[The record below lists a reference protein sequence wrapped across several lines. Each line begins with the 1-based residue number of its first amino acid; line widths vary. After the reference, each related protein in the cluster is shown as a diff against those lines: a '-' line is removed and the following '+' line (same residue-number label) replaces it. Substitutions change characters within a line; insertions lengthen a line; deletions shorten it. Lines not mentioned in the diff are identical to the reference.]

1 MEEWLVKAMG
11 KKLIEG
17 QMDQV
22 KQQVIITKS
31 SYRTFGPEH
40 WQILQNQLA
49 AWKVTLLSCWLN
61 NHGKLTAISGLTAFL
76 LLLILCLYKTTISFL
91 IQVSVEAVRE
101 LVSHDEASGLR
112 AIPNGVRA

>member
-1 MEEWLVKAMG
+1 MSLQQHLGLADLSDVEEWLVRAMG

-49 AWKVTLLSCWLN
+49 AWKVTLLPFWLN
-61 NHGKLTAISGLTAFL
+61 NHGTLSDSDI
-76 LLLILCLYKTTISFL
+76 
-91 IQVSVEAVRE
+91 
-101 LVSHDEASGLR
+101 
-112 AIPNGVRA
+112 